1 MAFLTSRSV
10 SKRILF
16 ALGVDPTARDAG
28 EGGGSDLVS
37 QNMPFAVSCARL
49 VAVHVLSLHILVLA
63 YVPCQILLQQFS
75 LGTRPHKSR
84 TDNYVSTLAK
94 NGLAV
99 AGPVGPVP
107 APMLYGN
114 QVQSYLVM

>member
-16 ALGVDPTARDAG
+16 VLVVDPTARDAG

-37 QNMPFAVSCARL
+37 QNTPFVVLCARL
-49 VAVHVLSLHILVLA
+49 VAVHVPSLHILVLM

-84 TDNYVSTLAK
+84 THNYVSTLAK
-94 NGLAV
+94 NGLAM
-99 AGPVGPVP
+99 AEPVRPVP
-107 APMLYGN
+107 PGHGRHSQL
-114 QVQSYLVM
+114 LP

>member
-16 ALGVDPTARDAG
+16 VLGVDPTARDAG

-37 QNMPFAVSCARL
+37 QNTPFVVLCARL
-49 VAVHVLSLHILVLA
+49 VAVHVPSLHILVLM

-75 LGTRPHKSR
+75 LGTRPHKVER
-84 TDNYVSTLAK
+84 TIMSQLWLRMVW
-94 NGLAV
+94 
-99 AGPVGPVP
+99 PWQ
-107 APMLYGN
+107 N
-114 QVQSYLVM
+114 QSDQFQCLCCMVTKCKVTW